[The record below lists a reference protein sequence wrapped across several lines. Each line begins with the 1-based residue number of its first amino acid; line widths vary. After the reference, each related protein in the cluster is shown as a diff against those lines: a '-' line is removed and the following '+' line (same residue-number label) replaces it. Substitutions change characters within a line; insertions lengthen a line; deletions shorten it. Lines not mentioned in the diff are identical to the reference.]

1 MDITDDRMPR
11 SLKPKST
18 VIPPVRVTDEQLAE
32 IDRRAEAAEMTRSD
46 YVRERAL
53 GRPCAPVKKP

>member
-1 MDITDDRMPR
+1 MGR
-11 SLKPKST
+11 SPKPKT
-18 VIPPVRVTDEQLAE
+18 AVIPPVRVTEEQLSE

-53 GRPCAPVKKP
+53 GKPCAPVKK